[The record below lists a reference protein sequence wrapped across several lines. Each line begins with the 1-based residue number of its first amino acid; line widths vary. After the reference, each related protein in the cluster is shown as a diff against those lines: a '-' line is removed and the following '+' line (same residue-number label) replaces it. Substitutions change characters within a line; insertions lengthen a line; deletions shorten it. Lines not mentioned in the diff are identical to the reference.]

1 MDMENQQD
9 QQLIQSRRSQ
19 MITAAEKEKSVL
31 AAFFLSLL
39 LGPLGLFY
47 ATIKGGIIM
56 TFIAVVFCL
65 FAVLTHSPMLLTI
78 VIAGVWIGAL
88 IWAYNA
94 AKRTISNM
102 ETRIKYRNN
111 ESVFFKS
118 LILFFAFVITIPLII
133 VLLYIIKQG
142 VTQVNWN
149 FLTNV
154 PAPVGEPGG
163 GIANALVGSIVI
175 ILMSSIVAI
184 PLGIM
189 AGIYLSENPGTKLAY
204 YSGLC
209 VDILQGVPSI
219 VVGIV
224 VYFWIVKPLGTFSA
238 MSGSV
243 ALAIM
248 MLPIVIRSTEQTLRL
263 LPPSLKEA
271 ALSLGV
277 PYHRV
282 ILKVIVPCGFAGI
295 LSGIM
300 LSVARIIGETAPL
313 LFTAFGNPYL
323 TIHLSKPKESFFA
336 LAKPMESLPHLIY
349 TYATSPY
356 DDWHNLAWGASFI
369 LLMFVLFLNIFT
381 KLLTRKWNIQL

>member
-1 MDMENQQD
+1 MDAR
-9 QQLIQSRRSQ
+9 I
-19 MITAAEKEKSVL
+19 
-31 AAFFLSLL
+31 
-39 LGPLGLFY
+39 
-47 ATIKGGIIM
+47 GI
-56 TFIAVVFCL
+56 
-65 FAVLTHSPMLLTI
+65 
-78 VIAGVWIGAL
+78 
-88 IWAYNA
+88 
-94 AKRTISNM
+94 
-102 ETRIKYRNN
+102 RNT
-111 ESVFFKS
+111 KS
-118 LILFFAFVITIPLII
+118 LIFKWVIFIFAFVITIPLIV

-142 VTQVNWN
+142 VMQVNWH
-149 FLTNV
+149 FLTHV
-154 PAPVGEPGG
+154 PAPVGETGG
-163 GIANALVGSIVI
+163 GISNALVGSLIIVA
-175 ILMSSIVAI
+175 LSSLVAI
-184 PLGIM
+184 PVGILS
-189 AGIYLSENPGTKLAY
+189 GIYLSENPGTKLTY
-204 YSGLC
+204 YAGLC

-224 VYFWIVKPLGTFSA
+224 VYFWVVKPLGTFSA
-238 MSGSV
+238 ISGSI

-248 MLPIVIRSTEQTLRL
+248 MLPIVIRSTEQTLLL

-323 TIHLSKPKESFFA
+323 ATAIT
-336 LAKPMESLPHLIY
+336 KPMETLPHLIY

-369 LLMFVLFLNIFT
+369 LLMFVLILNIFT
-381 KLLTRKWNIQL
+381 KFITRKWNIQL